1 MKLGKIDVT
10 KIKKE
15 HLFKGQKGTFLDIAL
30 HENKDGTD
38 QYGNDGF
45 ITQGVSKEARERGEK
60 GPIIGNWRRLKPKGQ
75 PASRTATAP
84 TTATEEKPTED
95 DDVPF

>member
-15 HLFKGQKGTFLDIAL
+15 HLFKGQKGTFLNITL

-75 PASRTATAP
+75 AAPRTATAP
-84 TTATEEKPTED
+84 AVNQDGPPTED
-95 DDVPF
+95 DDIPF